1 MNKGNVK
8 KTNLDK
14 YIIRPHGRPKYR
26 YISYAE
32 GAETYKMPYG
42 AFIRLARLA
51 EANLTLS
58 KKGIVDIDILDAYIE
73 SHPDIRRKV
82 LEEKI

>member
-1 MNKGNVK
+1 MSKGNVK

-32 GAETYKMPYG
+32 GAETY
-42 AFIRLARLA
+42 
-51 EANLTLS
+51 N
-58 KKGIVDIDILDAYIE
+58 
-73 SHPDIRRKV
+73 